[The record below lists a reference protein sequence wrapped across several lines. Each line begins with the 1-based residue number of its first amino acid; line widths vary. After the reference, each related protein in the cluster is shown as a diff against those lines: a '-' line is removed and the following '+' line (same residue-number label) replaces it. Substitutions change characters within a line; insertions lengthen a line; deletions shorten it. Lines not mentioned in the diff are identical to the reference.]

1 MKVHGICA
9 FNSAKTQPAAR
20 FVRPEALVYP
30 YKTGTGEYQTVYV
43 NTYAP
48 AVENIFENYDSAQ
61 KIFRKNL
68 EEGKGIFGTPE
79 NADKIINN
87 EKIRKNAVKFFAQYS
102 REEIEKLDNKKILT
116 IDEVRYKND
125 LINVRNFFGEYER
138 LLEQDENIPLPKVAF
153 AGKNKKAALPAI
165 NYESEKTCKNIVHGF
180 SAACGLV
187 SAALGEGAAIGADTI
202 PLRMIQFGMFSTLAA
217 YLKVPPIPSLEYY
230 TKEMFAGATLGVG
243 GAKLVTSWLGIGA
256 HTASVA
262 TGGSVVTGGSS
273 NAAITGGVRAVNS
286 ALSTMITE
294 KMGRGYI
301 NRVKNNRMNL
311 KDQSLETIAYFV
323 GRGILTSDSPFTDM
337 MSVDFKD
344 SASPDLIKEAL
355 ERIPI
360 KSQEAIVTALDLAK
374 EFSYRA
380 GTMFTINFA
389 VDLFS
394 TNEKDPQKIAARA
407 KSIAR
412 QTLINAAIYQLCD
425 VTVEHNITK
434 EAAETIKDIQ
444 ENLEKYPEVYHT
456 VINAE
461 HEFFEKVNID
471 TLSADAFTRQFK
483 NKTFVHNL
491 AIFSNYWV
499 NEISQAIVN
508 RNRAKQ
514 AREINDTQKKIN
526 YENQKGKEIKNI
538 LNSEEQAEVQTRV
551 EELEAFIHSQKEFY
565 KSEKGFGYGRIA
577 GYENIKGDLT
587 QKFIQ
592 PLSMKDTDFGGI
604 IPNAILFFGPT
615 GVGKSELARAITEQG
630 KCFMLR
636 FKDPDDVQELQEELN
651 SITQK
656 AKDKKGHS
664 VAVIDE
670 FDDYGSD
677 PEGARVFAD
686 FIKDC
691 AQNNITLLLTTNNPL
706 DIDKSILK
714 QTINIPVG
722 VPGKKD
728 VSEVLRFYLK
738 DLKQDEA
745 DEVAHEIMQKAQNGA
760 FSNSQLKELC
770 ARAARGGDVNL
781 KDNMIQLVKA
791 MPPEISKKELDKF
804 NREIKEIQ
812 EI

>member
-1 MKVHGICA
+1 
-9 FNSAKTQPAAR
+9 
-20 FVRPEALVYP
+20 
-30 YKTGTGEYQTVYV
+30 
-43 NTYAP
+43 
-48 AVENIFENYDSAQ
+48 
-61 KIFRKNL
+61 
-68 EEGKGIFGTPE
+68 
-79 NADKIINN
+79 
-87 EKIRKNAVKFFAQYS
+87 
-102 REEIEKLDNKKILT
+102 
-116 IDEVRYKND
+116 
-125 LINVRNFFGEYER
+125 
-138 LLEQDENIPLPKVAF
+138 
-153 AGKNKKAALPAI
+153 
-165 NYESEKTCKNIVHGF
+165 
-180 SAACGLV
+180 
-187 SAALGEGAAIGADTI
+187 
-202 PLRMIQFGMFSTLAA
+202 
-217 YLKVPPIPSLEYY
+217 
-230 TKEMFAGATLGVG
+230 
-243 GAKLVTSWLGIGA
+243 
-256 HTASVA
+256 
-262 TGGSVVTGGSS
+262 
-273 NAAITGGVRAVNS
+273 
-286 ALSTMITE
+286 
-294 KMGRGYI
+294 
-301 NRVKNNRMNL
+301 
-311 KDQSLETIAYFV
+311 
-323 GRGILTSDSPFTDM
+323 
-337 MSVDFKD
+337 
-344 SASPDLIKEAL
+344 
-355 ERIPI
+355 
-360 KSQEAIVTALDLAK
+360 
-374 EFSYRA
+374 
-380 GTMFTINFA
+380 MFTINFA

-538 LNSEEQAEVQTRV
+538 LSPEEQAEVQTRV

-636 FKDPDDVQELQEELN
+636 FKDPDDVQELQEELD

-745 DEVAHEIMQKAQNGA
+745 DEVVHEIMQKAQNGA